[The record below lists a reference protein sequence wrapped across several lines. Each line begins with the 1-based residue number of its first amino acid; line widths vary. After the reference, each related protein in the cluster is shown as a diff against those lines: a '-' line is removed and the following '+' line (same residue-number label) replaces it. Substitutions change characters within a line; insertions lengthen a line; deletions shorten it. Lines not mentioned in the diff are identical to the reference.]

1 MSADP
6 ECSVVIPHLRG
17 SRPLLACL
25 HSLHRSTRDLEIIVV
40 DNASTDGS
48 VDQALAIFPAIKVVR
63 ATENL
68 GYAGGANLGLH
79 NARGRWC
86 IFLNDDAV
94 AAPGAIEALITKLE
108 LAPQD
113 DIPFLQAALRRSG
126 EPDLFDYAGGAG
138 GLMDRWGFPFALG
151 RLFEHLEPDHGQ
163 YRRAGP
169 LAWASGCCLAGPTE
183 TFLGL
188 GGFEESFFA
197 HFEEIDLCWRWRR
210 SGGRIEAV
218 PWAVVY
224 HMGPST
230 LPAGARKTYLNYR
243 NNLWTLRRNLP
254 RARLAGVLMVRAF
267 LDAAALLR
275 WLVLGKPAL
284 AAAVV
289 RGWCSGLFRRP
300 WSRVQPGPSV
310 QPERSGWG
318 TYRGSIVVAAYLK
331 RVRSTSQLLGCV
343 KGWDAS
349 RSVSRHGEDRT

>member
-138 GLMDRWGFPFALG
+138 D
-151 RLFEHLEPDHGQ
+151 
-163 YRRAGP
+163 
-169 LAWASGCCLAGPTE
+169 
-183 TFLGL
+183 
-188 GGFEESFFA
+188 
-197 HFEEIDLCWRWRR
+197 
-210 SGGRIEAV
+210 
-218 PWAVVY
+218 
-224 HMGPST
+224 
-230 LPAGARKTYLNYR
+230 
-243 NNLWTLRRNLP
+243 
-254 RARLAGVLMVRAF
+254 
-267 LDAAALLR
+267 
-275 WLVLGKPAL
+275 
-284 AAAVV
+284 
-289 RGWCSGLFRRP
+289 
-300 WSRVQPGPSV
+300 
-310 QPERSGWG
+310 
-318 TYRGSIVVAAYLK
+318 
-331 RVRSTSQLLGCV
+331 
-343 KGWDAS
+343 
-349 RSVSRHGEDRT
+349 